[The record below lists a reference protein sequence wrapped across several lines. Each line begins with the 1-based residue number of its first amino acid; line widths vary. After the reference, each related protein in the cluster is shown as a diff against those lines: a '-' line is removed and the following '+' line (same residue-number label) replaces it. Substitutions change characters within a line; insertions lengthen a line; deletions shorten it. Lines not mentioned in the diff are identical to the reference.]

1 MDNLVVDILALLDLH
16 QVKYLIETL
25 EGIGLADRIGPLL
38 NFCSLV
44 LVWIKSW
51 S

>member
-25 EGIGLADRIGPLL
+25 EGIGPLL

-44 LVWIKSW
+44 LV
-51 S
+51 